1 MIKLSKI
8 ILENINSWYKSL
20 DGNIDDMLALSEYHI
35 GKKTYFA
42 GYINHPNNNIK
53 PSLIKLPQ
61 TNGSIKYLKSKTYVN
76 YG

>member
-1 MIKLSKI
+1 
-8 ILENINSWYKSL
+8 
-20 DGNIDDMLALSEYHI
+20 MLALSEYHI